1 MNQEPIAII
10 GINFR
15 FPQADNPE
23 MFWHLLTNKVDAI
36 KQCNRH
42 LDNSSLKMYGGFID
56 DIDKFDA
63 AFFNI
68 SHDEACLMS
77 PQQRLLLESTWLAL
91 EDAGIIPQNIA
102 GSDTSR
108 FVSTGGNNYFSLMNN
123 HHKSRFSATTGN
135 NTAMAANRISNY
147 FDFHGASLFIDTACS
162 SSLVA
167 IHQACQSL
175 WLGESSLALAG
186 GANLIL
192 ADGDFT
198 AFTDGGMIA
207 SDGRCKVFDANA
219 DGYVQ
224 GEGVAM
230 IVLKP
235 LSDALKNGDRIYGQ
249 IIATQ
254 INHNGK
260 SNTLTSPN
268 LKAQVSLLERVYRQ
282 DKINPDTINYLET
295 HAVGTTIGDALELKA
310 IGKVL
315 TKNRP
320 LDNPLK
326 VGSVKTNI
334 GHTEN
339 VSGMASLIK
348 TLFCLQSKTLV
359 PNLHFTSPNPAIK
372 FDKFKIKVQ
381 DKLEDLDST
390 NNTLRMAVNAFGFG
404 GTNAH
409 IVIEEAPK
417 LPVESSEFTVNIF
430 TLSAKSES
438 ALLNLA
444 KKYLNFIVNNSDSSL
459 TNLCYS
465 ANSKRTQFNYRW
477 CTVIESISE
486 LQENLRKIIK
496 QIENKEYV
504 VKKLGKKRKTIDAF
518 QVIYEEE
525 NKNNLSSDLLSR
537 ELLKLSEMWLEGA
550 VIEWEH
556 FYNQSTS
563 KYLSIPTYPF
573 DKKKYWF
580 NDVSLTETKEN
591 NEFLVS
597 NQKETIILDEDK
609 TYNLSE
615 IESKLKQLWKYLLNK
630 RNIDREDNFFH
641 LGGTSLQAVNLSAE
655 IKRTFKSE
663 ISSTVVFE
671 YPTLKELSQVILE
684 NRNISDSSLTVF
696 HSTVEKEPIITV
708 NTFQLAH
715 ILAQDKKIQNYP
727 LYNLN
732 IFKLSSKIKQ
742 NIVEEAPENVIKKI
756 GSYMV
761 EDIVKAQLK
770 QPYNLI
776 TFCGDSHL
784 TLEIASQLK
793 KINHQVNSIILIDGI
808 LTNHEP
814 SWSER
819 YETFKKLGFDYLYLK
834 GTNIINDW
842 LSKLSKNKLIITNYE
857 DNIFYQ
863 HYLSGR
869 NQYIPQVYPGNIH
882 LLLSTEWQSADLS
895 LIKKITLNKFNIDQ
909 VLGLHNNLLETP
921 YVDYLIEKIYYIYS
935 RDYSYKNNQ

>member
-1 MNQEPIAII
+1 
-10 GINFR
+10 
-15 FPQADNPE
+15 
-23 MFWHLLTNKVDAI
+23 
-36 KQCNRH
+36 
-42 LDNSSLKMYGGFID
+42 
-56 DIDKFDA
+56 
-63 AFFNI
+63 
-68 SHDEACLMS
+68 
-77 PQQRLLLESTWLAL
+77 
-91 EDAGIIPQNIA
+91 
-102 GSDTSR
+102 
-108 FVSTGGNNYFSLMNN
+108 
-123 HHKSRFSATTGN
+123 
-135 NTAMAANRISNY
+135 
-147 FDFHGASLFIDTACS
+147 
-162 SSLVA
+162 
-167 IHQACQSL
+167 
-175 WLGESSLALAG
+175 
-186 GANLIL
+186 
-192 ADGDFT
+192 
-198 AFTDGGMIA
+198 
-207 SDGRCKVFDANA
+207 
-219 DGYVQ
+219 
-224 GEGVAM
+224 
-230 IVLKP
+230 
-235 LSDALKNGDRIYGQ
+235 
-249 IIATQ
+249 
-254 INHNGK
+254 
-260 SNTLTSPN
+260 
-268 LKAQVSLLERVYRQ
+268 
-282 DKINPDTINYLET
+282 
-295 HAVGTTIGDALELKA
+295 
-310 IGKVL
+310 
-315 TKNRP
+315 
-320 LDNPLK
+320 
-326 VGSVKTNI
+326 
-334 GHTEN
+334 
-339 VSGMASLIK
+339 
-348 TLFCLQSKTLV
+348 
-359 PNLHFTSPNPAIK
+359 
-372 FDKFKIKVQ
+372 
-381 DKLEDLDST
+381 
-390 NNTLRMAVNAFGFG
+390 MAVNAFGFG

-550 VIEWEH
+550 VVEWEH

-742 NIVEEAPENVIKKI
+742 NIVEKH
-756 GSYMV
+756 
-761 EDIVKAQLK
+761 LK
-770 QPYNLI
+770 M
-776 TFCGDSHL
+776 
-784 TLEIASQLK
+784 
-793 KINHQVNSIILIDGI
+793 
-808 LTNHEP
+808 
-814 SWSER
+814 
-819 YETFKKLGFDYLYLK
+819 
-834 GTNIINDW
+834 
-842 LSKLSKNKLIITNYE
+842 
-857 DNIFYQ
+857 
-863 HYLSGR
+863 
-869 NQYIPQVYPGNIH
+869 
-882 LLLSTEWQSADLS
+882 
-895 LIKKITLNKFNIDQ
+895 
-909 VLGLHNNLLETP
+909 
-921 YVDYLIEKIYYIYS
+921 
-935 RDYSYKNNQ
+935 